1 MKLQEQMFGL
11 ITDWYESK
19 LIKKDFLEGK
29 NISNAKFDYWIQ
41 KYHSKFKEEK
51 TRAPSAS
58 KKDFTQI
65 SLPQFPNE
73 IELTK
78 ILELKTARGLMIT
91 IFEKC

>member
-11 ITDWYESK
+11 ISDWYESK
-19 LIKKDFLEGK
+19 LFKKDFLEGK
-29 NISNAKFDYWIQ
+29 NISNAKFDYWLQ
-41 KYHSKFKEEK
+41 KYHSDFKGEK
-51 TRAPSAS
+51 ITVPSS
-58 KKDFTQI
+58 SQKDFTQI